1 MQPVSACP
9 VIREAHDE
17 GGSMNRIA
25 KLGAALAAVS
35 VVAAACGSGGG
46 SSGSFNGTALT
57 GAGSTFAQPMYAQ
70 WANSFHK
77 VESGA
82 KVNYQAIGSGGGVQQ
97 FTAKTVDFGATD
109 VPLQSDE
116 ISAVKGNWVEF
127 PTCLGGVAIIYNVQ
141 GVQTGLKLDGATIAK
156 IYSRKITAWNDPAIT
171 GQNPGISLPSTP
183 IVPISRAEDSGTT
196 AVFTS
201 WMNKEDSTDWP
212 TTAVGKGAITGIQ
225 QATGSS
231 GVAAAVKQDQGAIG
245 YVSFDFAVSSQ
256 LTYAAIKSPSG
267 SYVSPS
273 LSTITAAGGGL
284 HFPITPD
291 SNILD
296 SSAANAYPLAST
308 TYVLVYTSQTNQT
321 KAQTLVDFWHWALT
335 KGQDET
341 KSINYA
347 PLPSSVAQGS
357 LAELAKV
364 TVNGK
369 KVTPSSNA

>member
-1 MQPVSACP
+1 M
-9 VIREAHDE
+9 R
-17 GGSMNRIA
+17 RFA
-25 KLGAALAAVS
+25 KLGAAVSIAAI
-35 VVAAACGSGGG
+35 VAAACGSSNASTGG
-46 SSGSFNGTALT
+46 SGSFKGTALT
-57 GAGSTFAQPMYAQ
+57 GAGSTFAQPIYAQ
-70 WANSFHK
+70 WSSSFTK

-82 KVNYQAIGSGGGVQQ
+82 KVNYQGVGSGGGVQQ
-97 FTAKTVDFGATD
+97 FTSKTVDFGATD

-116 ISAVKGNWVEF
+116 AAAVKGNYIEF

-156 IYSRKITAWNDPAIT
+156 IFSKKITAWNDPAIA
-171 GQNPGISLPSTP
+171 GQNQGISLPSTP

-196 AVFTS
+196 AVFTN
-201 WMNKEDSTDWP
+201 WMSKEDPTDWP
-212 TTAVGKGAITGIQ
+212 AQDVGKGAIAGIQ

-231 GVAAAVKQDQGAIG
+231 GVAAAVKQGDGTIG

-256 LTYAAIKSPSG
+256 LAYSAIKAPSG

-273 LSTITAAGGGL
+273 LATITNAGGGL
-284 HFPITPD
+284 HFPISSD

-308 TYVLVYTSQTNQT
+308 TYVLIYTDQTNKT

-335 KGQDET
+335 KGQSET
-341 KSINYA
+341 KTINYA
-347 PLPSSVAQGS
+347 PLPSAVAQGS

-364 TVNGK
+364 TVNGT
-369 KVTPSSNA
+369 KVTANSNA